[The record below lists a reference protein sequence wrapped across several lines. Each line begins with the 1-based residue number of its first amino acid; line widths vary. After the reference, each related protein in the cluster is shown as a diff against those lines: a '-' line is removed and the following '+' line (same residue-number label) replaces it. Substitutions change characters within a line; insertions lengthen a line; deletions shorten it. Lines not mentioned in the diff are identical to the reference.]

1 MINKYNL
8 EAIKEF
14 SENPFVNYR
23 SEVEFDE
30 FFIDELSNKAK
41 NIIKYLMFIHSFKE
55 EKFLFKLNEF
65 NRFMIYI
72 NMEYP
77 CDGIVELCAKKVL
90 AKTKDPDLYWV
101 NNDFFNTGIFQPK
114 YMECT
119 EEDRYK

>member
-14 SENPFVNYR
+14 EENPFVNYR
-23 SEVEFDE
+23 SEVEFDG

-41 NIIKYLMFIHSFKE
+41 NIIKYLMFKHSFKE

-77 CDGIVELCAKKVL
+77 CDGIAELCSKKVL
-90 AKTKDPDLYWV
+90 AKTKYPDLYWV
-101 NNDFFNTGIFQPK
+101 NNDFFRTEIFQPK
-114 YMECT
+114 YI
-119 EEDRYK
+119 EDDGCK